1 MRRTS
6 INGETATHDSG
17 SGFGFVA
24 SVATARMAAHARA
37 ATDIVAF
44 HRGFDASSSADT
56 AAAAASRHA
65 SRVAEAA
72 LVVDANARRN
82 REKDRP
88 EHSDDTRSDRRRA
101 PSTRARHAASLA
113 RASSANV
120 VAVASVGAPTER
132 DASIASKMVSVV
144 VAVAAPTDAT
154 ATTFDSESGSDATTA
169 IAAARFAAVPA
180 AYRVVV
186 AASGGEARFAVD
198 AATRR
203 IVRASA
209 KSTSNPVV
217 GSSTSSRSSGS
228 SFVAA
233 SASARRESPLTLTT
247 HPAAATRAPASSP
260 STSAAIAST
269 NPGAFAMASRPSGA
283 SARFLAAPA
292 AASRHS
298 GKRDR
303 ARRVKPE
310 VHPDAR
316 DANADADDV
325 RDARFPMAIAACAA
339 ADARVGSA
347 SSSDET

>member
-6 INGETATHDSG
+6 INGEIPRSKTATHDSG

-120 VAVASVGAPTER
+120 VA
-132 DASIASKMVSVV
+132 
-144 VAVAAPTDAT
+144 
-154 ATTFDSESGSDATTA
+154 
-169 IAAARFAAVPA
+169 
-180 AYRVVV
+180 
-186 AASGGEARFAVD
+186 ASGGEARFAVD

-228 SFVAA
+228 SRVAA
-233 SASARRESPLTLTT
+233 SASACRESPLTLTT

-260 STSAAIAST
+260 STSAAIASR